1 MFMQHTIATKDHAT
15 SELTHAGVFTY
26 PIDFNDKKVKASVA
40 DKLNRHIDS
49 VFILNS
55 VPVVVR

>member
-26 PIDFNDKKVKASVA
+26 PLDFNDKKVKQLVA
-40 DKLNRHIDS
+40 EKLNRSADA

-55 VPVVVR
+55 TPVVVR